1 MTGRAVSLRL
11 ARDQTVAARACG
23 QPATGRALILIAGP
37 GCWPSPGHATA
48 AVARYGFRVV
58 VANEHDNIVDNKLIN
73 SGILIVSVARDAI
86 TELQDAVESDPG
98 NLLTVDVGRGDVRA
112 RGGLVA
118 RFDIDLGAAPS
129 CEAPGH
135 LPHGDHNGC
144 GGDLAGR
151 LRLAQQLISSAD
163 LAEEA
168 RIRLQRRF
176 AAICDAVKVPG
187 ADAARGSWRL
197 DRLLAELTRRAPGG
211 R

>member
-1 MTGRAVSLRL
+1 MS
-11 ARDQTVAARACG
+11 
-23 QPATGRALILIAGP
+23 
-37 GCWPSPGHATA
+37 
-48 AVARYGFRVV
+48 RYGLRVV
-58 VANEHDNIVDNKLIN
+58 VANERDNIVNNKLIN
-73 SGILIVSVARDAI
+73 SGILIICVARDAI

-129 CEAPGH
+129 SGKPGH

-197 DRLLAELTRRAPGG
+197 DRLLAELARRAPG
-211 R
+211 RR

>member
-1 MTGRAVSLRL
+1 M
-11 ARDQTVAARACG
+11 
-23 QPATGRALILIAGP
+23 
-37 GCWPSPGHATA
+37 
-48 AVARYGFRVV
+48 
-58 VANEHDNIVDNKLIN
+58 
-73 SGILIVSVARDAI
+73 
-86 TELQDAVESDPG
+86 
-98 NLLTVDVGRGDVRA
+98 
-112 RGGLVA
+112 
-118 RFDIDLGAAPS
+118 RFDIDLGEGPRP
-129 CEAPGH
+129 EEPGH
-135 LPHGDHNGC
+135 PPHGGHNGG

-197 DRLLAELTRRAPGG
+197 DRLLAELARRTPGS